1 MTDQRTTGATE
12 PGAEVLPEGTT
23 TEDAVGVRRGMF
35 GAAGSGDTSGYG
47 GMVAPIVYPGSAQR
61 PYGGWFDEV
70 ADALVERLEATE
82 LEQAIER
89 VVIHRG
95 EITFHVRRE
104 DLPFVA
110 QMLRDEEALRF
121 ELCAGVSGVHYP
133 DDTGRELHAVY
144 HLLSMT
150 HNRRVR
156 LEVAAPDAD
165 PHIPSLVE
173 HLPHQRLARA
183 RDVGHVRHR
192 LRRSPGAHPHPDA
205 GRLARS
211 PAAQGLPTGWHPR
224 GVQGRL
230 DPAARRAEVLL
241 MTTTNDMY
249 AGSSETSDGKVFTVT
264 GQDWDSITQG
274 LAEEAEE
281 RVVVN
286 MGPQHPSTHGVLR
299 LILELEGETVT
310 EARCGI
316 GYLHTGI
323 EKNMEYRTWVQGT
336 TFCTRM
342 DYLAPFFNEA
352 TYALGVERLLDI
364 EDDIPEK
371 AQVMRVLLMELNR
384 ISSHLVCIATGGM
397 EIGALTVMT
406 IGFRERE
413 LVLDLFELITGLR
426 MNHAFI
432 RPGGVAQD
440 LPPGALDE
448 IRDFVALMKKRLPE
462 YAALCNAN
470 PIFKA
475 RLVDIGHLDLS
486 GCLALGLT
494 GPPLRSAGYPWDLRK
509 TQPYCG
515 YETYDFEVQT
525 WDTCDSYGRFRV
537 RLAEM
542 SESLKI
548 VEQAAERLAGL
559 EGAPVMVADKK
570 IAWPS
575 QLSIGSDGMGNSLDH
590 IRHIMGES
598 MEALIH
604 HFKLVTEGFRVPAG
618 QAYVPVESP
627 RGELGAHVVSD
638 GGTRPFRA
646 HFRDPSFTNL
656 QATSVMSEGGMV
668 ADIIV
673 AIASIDPVMG
683 GVDR

>member
-1 MTDQRTTGATE
+1 MS
-12 PGAEVLPEGTT
+12 T
-23 TEDAVGVRRGMF
+23 TED
-35 GAAGSGDTSGYG
+35 
-47 GMVAPIVYPGSAQR
+47 
-61 PYGGWFDEV
+61 
-70 ADALVERLEATE
+70 L
-82 LEQAIER
+82 
-89 VVIHRG
+89 
-95 EITFHVRRE
+95 
-104 DLPFVA
+104 
-110 QMLRDEEALRF
+110 
-121 ELCAGVSGVHYP
+121 
-133 DDTGRELHAVY
+133 
-144 HLLSMT
+144 
-150 HNRRVR
+150 
-156 LEVAAPDAD
+156 
-165 PHIPSLVE
+165 
-173 HLPHQRLARA
+173 
-183 RDVGHVRHR
+183 
-192 LRRSPGAHPHPDA
+192 
-205 GRLARS
+205 
-211 PAAQGLPTGWHPR
+211 
-224 GVQGRL
+224 
-230 DPAARRAEVLL
+230 
-241 MTTTNDMY
+241 Y
-249 AGSSETSDGKVFTVT
+249 AGTNETSEGRVFTVT
-264 GQDWDSITQG
+264 GQDWDQIAQSV
-274 LAEEAEE
+274 AEEADE

-323 EKNMEYRTWVQGT
+323 EKNMEYRSWVQGT

-342 DYLAPFFNEA
+342 DYLSPFYNEA

-448 IRDFVALMKKRLPE
+448 IRAFVALMKKRLPE

-470 PIFKA
+470 PIFKG
-475 RLVDIGHLDLS
+475 RLENVGHLELD
-486 GCLALGLT
+486 GCLALGIT
-494 GPPLRSAGYPWDLRK
+494 GPPLRAAGYPWDLRK
-509 TQPYCG
+509 TQPYSG
-515 YETYDFEVQT
+515 YEDYDFEVQT

-537 RLAEM
+537 RLGEM
-542 SESLKI
+542 WESLKI
-548 VEQAAERLAGL
+548 VEQAANRLAGL

-575 QLSIGSDGMGNSLDH
+575 QLAIGSDGMGNSLDH

-618 QAYVPVESP
+618 QVYVGIEHP
-627 RGELGAHVVSD
+627 RGEMGVHAVSD
-638 GGTRPFRA
+638 GGTHPYRV
-646 HFRDPSFTNL
+646 HYRDPSFVNL
-656 QATSVMSEGGMV
+656 QAIPAMAEGALL
-668 ADIIV
+668 ADV
-673 AIASIDPVMG
+673 IAGGASLDPVMG
-683 GVDR
+683 GCDR